1 MPDLGVVSNIEWD
14 AVSVTLDGRV
24 LNDSNEEMDV
34 DDIEAAFASIIQ
46 RLRAML
52 AAANGENKS

>member
-1 MPDLGVVSNIEWD
+1 
-14 AVSVTLDGRV
+14 
-24 LNDSNEEMDV
+24 MDV

-46 RLRAML
+46 RLRVML